1 MTLPGTYFDT
11 LYQENDDP
19 WSFRSRWYESRKRRL
34 TMGALPAE
42 RYACAF
48 EPGCSIG
55 VLTAGLAARSE
66 RVLAMDVSAQAL
78 GQAARNV
85 PPNVE
90 LRHGAIPADWPS
102 GPFDLVVLSEVGYY
116 LDRQDCRWL
125 AQRAVSSTRDLVA
138 VHWRHPVRD
147 YPLTGDE
154 VHQIL
159 NEAALT
165 RGLAYLIGHVEA
177 DFRLEVWST
186 DPRSVAT
193 RSGLMP
199 G

>member
-1 MTLPGTYFDT
+1 MTLPGAYFDA
-11 LYQENDDP
+11 LYREKDDP

-34 TMGALPAE
+34 TMGALAAE
-42 RYACAF
+42 RYAYTF

-55 VLTAGLAARSE
+55 ILTADLAARSE
-66 RVLAMDVSAQAL
+66 HLLAMDVSAHAL
-78 GQAARNV
+78 RQAARNV

-102 GPFDLVVLSEVGYY
+102 GQFDLVVLSEIGYY
-116 LDRQDCRWL
+116 LDRQDCRCL
-125 AQRAVSSTRDLVA
+125 AERALSSTRELIA

-147 YPLTGDE
+147 YPLSGDE
-154 VHQIL
+154 VHAIL
-159 NEAALT
+159 NDAART
-165 RGLAYLIGHVEA
+165 RGLAPLVGHVEA
-177 DFRLEVWST
+177 DFRLEVWSA

-193 RSGLMP
+193 RSGLLP